1 MHIQERGAER
11 CLTSCMLCFRS
22 FLNSNFC
29 GPGRAQPG
37 SVQPGN
43 PNVMRELSFALP
55 HRGNKAGPVPGMLH
69 GHTPARLPKCQQ
81 SFAA

>member
-29 GPGRAQPG
+29 GPRRAQPG

-55 HRGNKAGPVPGMLH
+55 HL
-69 GHTPARLPKCQQ
+69 ARQGWPN
-81 SFAA
+81 SRNAAWAYSSRLAKR